1 MVIWLEGSVLRDS
14 VGVLAV
20 YLLFNRLC
28 VKQITVMLICK
39 LSDTLKLIIFL
50 LIETNSFNRVMKLV
64 EANACR
70 ETVYPS

>member
-50 LIETNSFNRVMKLV
+50 LIETNSFSRVM
-64 EANACR
+64 
-70 ETVYPS
+70 